1 MTISGNSF
9 TCHSCS
15 NTIERLEPIQD
26 EIEQNGTS
34 LTFIKSSELP
44 EGKENNPEQTQE
56 KSIMR
61 TNSPERQDLHDDPEI
76 ANNNQQYTQGQK
88 ANQKNSKKAT
98 QKANLDP
105 FPTHKQPTSEH
116 IEQDEVATVKLEEI
130 REREL
135 KLRKAEEH
143 LKMKEKIFKDEQS
156 QIVLLETR
164 CQYLESKNCELESLV
179 NTMKRRLDMNTNT
192 NNIQGRKSA
201 TKVAESLNIP
211 DARQDIHHES
221 KGINPSYENDQENR
235 RAAMNIATTGSKSAP
250 TNPEAIQNIH
260 NNGVTQAYR
269 MNYPPRMETTSNY
282 PGCNVLTSG
291 YNVNGHRE
299 QIIEPDAPNNNDTDR
314 YNFPPH
320 I

>member
-1 MTISGNSF
+1 
-9 TCHSCS
+9 
-15 NTIERLEPIQD
+15 
-26 EIEQNGTS
+26 
-34 LTFIKSSELP
+34 
-44 EGKENNPEQTQE
+44 
-56 KSIMR
+56 
-61 TNSPERQDLHDDPEI
+61 
-76 ANNNQQYTQGQK
+76 
-88 ANQKNSKKAT
+88 
-98 QKANLDP
+98 
-105 FPTHKQPTSEH
+105 
-116 IEQDEVATVKLEEI
+116 
-130 REREL
+130 
-135 KLRKAEEH
+135 
-143 LKMKEKIFKDEQS
+143 
-156 QIVLLETR
+156 
-164 CQYLESKNCELESLV
+164 
-179 NTMKRRLDMNTNT
+179 MKRRLDMNTNT

-320 I
+320 TYNSPQDTGPMTPIIITQMVHKTVQQERPSIPSLSQQVTSINRPQYNQPKNRNPDRKHVTVQDRKRNGQSRNSSTRSDVSGIDSTNHNK